1 MEVTKQHKAA
11 EWLLDGENP
20 AVRYWTLR
28 DILGKAETDD
38 EVVQAREHIATWTPV
53 AEYLREQH
61 SDGYWGFG
69 EDVYWP
75 KWTATVWPLILLA
88 EIGIPGSHP
97 SIRKACEYFL
107 RVMDT
112 QDRPWP
118 QPKYPDDDNRAVV
131 GFLNG
136 RSAKMAAGR
145 TRGGGTGCRVHADPL
160 ALQE

>member
-1 MEVTKQHKAA
+1 VEVTKQHKAA

-69 EDVYWP
+69 RR
-75 KWTATVWPLILLA
+75 LLA
-88 EIGIPGSHP
+88 EMDGNRLAVDTASGDWYTWLASFDPKSMRIFFESHGYAGS
-97 SIRKACEYFL
+97 AL
-107 RVMDT
+107 
-112 QDRPWP
+112 
-118 QPKYPDDDNRAVV
+118 A
-131 GFLNG
+131 
-136 RSAKMAAGR
+136 SA
-145 TRGGGTGCRVHADPL
+145 
-160 ALQE
+160 EIS